1 MNVLP
6 LFGRAAGLTRTHETA
21 LRAATWPRDDRSGQR
36 LLVIDAHDSTLRDC
50 RIKDIAELLRPTDLL
65 VFNDAATLPAS
76 LTGVTQAG
84 QRLELRLAREQAAEF
99 WAIVLGQGDFRQRT
113 EDREPPP
120 RLRAGETLTL
130 GDDSPS
136 ALRGESALRAV
147 VLEAVTD
154 SGASGKASR
163 LIKLKF
169 EQSGAALWDALYRVG
184 RPIQYSHVA
193 RPLALW
199 HVQNVFAARPW
210 AFELPSAAH
219 GFTWDTLLALRR
231 RGLEMATVTHAAGI
245 SSTGFEPLDR
255 LLPFPERS
263 EVPERTVQAIERVRR
278 HGGRVVAVGTTVV
291 RALEAAVND
300 GQLVSGEREATLV
313 LGPRHPAQPKL
324 TREHPVIVDSLITG
338 IHQPGESHYSLLE
351 AFAPRSLLERA
362 EKHAGAHGYLT
373 HEFGD
378 ACLVLGAGRQNW
390 AA

>member
-1 MNVLP
+1 ML
-6 LFGRAAGLTRTHETA
+6 L
-21 LRAATWPRDDRSGQR
+21 SG
-36 LLVIDAHDSTLRDC
+36 ST
-50 RIKDIAELLRPTDLL
+50 
-65 VFNDAATLPAS
+65 
-76 LTGVTQAG
+76 
-84 QRLELRLAREQAAEF
+84 
-99 WAIVLGQGDFRQRT
+99 
-113 EDREPPP
+113 
-120 RLRAGETLTL
+120 
-130 GDDSPS
+130 
-136 ALRGESALRAV
+136 LRAV
-147 VLEAVTD
+147 VLELATD
-154 SGASGKASR
+154 SGASGTTSGKASR

-169 EQSGAALWDALYRVG
+169 EQSGATLWEALYRVG

-219 GFTWDTLLALRR
+219 GFTWNTLLALRR
-231 RGLEMATVTHAAGI
+231 RGFGTATVTHAAGI
-245 SSTGFEPLDR
+245 SSTGFEQLDR

-263 EVPERTVQAIERVRR
+263 EVPERTVQAIERTRR

-291 RALEAAVND
+291 RALEAAVNN

-313 LGPRHPAQPKL
+313 LGPRTHHPAQLKL

-338 IHQPGESHYSLLE
+338 MHQPGESHYSLLE

-362 EKHAGAHGYLT
+362 AIHAHAHGYLT

-378 ACLVLGAGRQNW
+378 ACLVLSAGPHDS